1 LIGLGLAGAGAAS
14 NYVGAQRT
22 NDAREDVA
30 LAEGDRQRNIQG
42 QATDIIDQQTS
53 KLSPAA
59 QNQSLAQ
66 TAERRTSALVPSQ
79 DFSADLPTSGSAP
92 IQVKGEV
99 ARQMANAIRSSRGR
113 LGAQARLGAFRQN
126 HATNQLG
133 TGRAFSALGALSDR
147 SQGSASVLPY
157 ELAGAANAGRGYRNA
172 ADLFNLASNVVS
184 LYGMT
189 RAPQAP
195 GAAPA
200 APRAPA
206 APQQSYVGPRAGY

>member
-1 LIGLGLAGAGAAS
+1 
-14 NYVGAQRT
+14 
-22 NDAREDVA
+22 
-30 LAEGDRQRNIQG
+30 
-42 QATDIIDQQTS
+42 
-53 KLSPAA
+53 
-59 QNQSLAQ
+59 
-66 TAERRTSALVPSQ
+66 
-79 DFSADLPTSGSAP
+79 
-92 IQVKGEV
+92 
-99 ARQMANAIRSSRGR
+99 
-113 LGAQARLGAFRQN
+113 LGAFRQN